1 MKVVISLHHRF
12 ELWQV
17 PDWFVERLRKD
28 FPSDS
33 FTKTESYQEL
43 GEALVDAE
51 AAIAFS
57 IHPDQF
63 AKAEKLKWIHSP
75 AAAVHQLM
83 FDALVKS
90 GVTVTNS
97 REVHGRVV
105 AEHALALVLAMAK
118 KIPFAVRS
126 QLQKKWVQTET
137 WEQKPS
143 TKELVDAVVCVIGFG
158 NIGWEFARR
167 AQALGMK
174 VIAVREH
181 PEKGSAGADEVIGHA
196 DLKKVLP
203 RADYVVL
210 AAPLTGS
217 TVRLMNEETIGLMK
231 PDAYLINVS
240 RGPLIDDNALVAALK
255 AKKIAG
261 AALDVFADEP
271 LRQDSPY
278 WEMENVL
285 VTPHTAAVT
294 DKLWERQYEL
304 ISDNIRR
311 YKDGRPLRGIVEKAR
326 GY

>member
-1 MKVVISLHHRF
+1 MKVLISLHHRF
-12 ELWQV
+12 ELWQ
-17 PDWFVERLRKD
+17 PPEWFIERLRKD
-28 FPSDS
+28 FPSDE
-33 FTKTESYQEL
+33 FTQTTSYQNLGDEL
-43 GEALVDAE
+43 RDAE
-51 AAIAFS
+51 VAVAFS
-57 IHPDQF
+57 IHADQF
-63 AKAEKLKWIHSP
+63 AKAEKLRYIHSP

-90 GVTVTNS
+90 GVIVTNS

-105 AEHALALVLAMAK
+105 AEHALALLLAMAK
-118 KIPFAVRS
+118 KLPFAMRA
-126 QLQKKWVQTET
+126 QMLKKWVQTET

-143 TKELVDAVVCVIGFG
+143 TRELADSTVLVIGFG
-158 NIGWEFARR
+158 SIGYEFARR
-167 AQALGMK
+167 VHALGMK

-181 PEKGSAGADEVIGHA
+181 PEKGTGGADEVMGHA

-217 TVRLMNEETIGLMK
+217 TVRLMNQETIRLMK

-240 RGPLIDDNALVAALK
+240 RGPLIDDEALVAALK
-255 AKKIAG
+255 AKTIAG

-311 YKDGRPLRGIVEKAR
+311 YKEGRPLRGIVEKAR